1 MIKEWLLIVRSSD
14 SKITKL
20 YRINGTVKDVIKT
33 VELLEKEREEQTSWF
48 NSEVEENYFYRT
60 YDHVSYEATAKKVET
75 ISLNGMYRFALM
87 YENLDTKLRYER
99 EKRIIEKRGMNI
111 YDYVWSEGK
120 RLAMSNEHLLDVR
133 LIEKEV

>member
-1 MIKEWLLIVRSSD
+1 MIKEWLLIARSSD
-14 SKITKL
+14 GKITKL

-33 VELLEKEREEQTSWF
+33 VELLEKEREEQIPWF
-48 NSEVEENYFYRT
+48 NEVEEDYFYRA
-60 YDHVSYEATAKKVET
+60 YAYVSYEATSKKVEAL
-75 ISLNGMYRFALM
+75 SLKGMYRFALM

-99 EKRIIEKRGMNI
+99 EKRIIEKDDVNI

-120 RLAMSNEHLLDVR
+120 RLAMSNEYLLDVR